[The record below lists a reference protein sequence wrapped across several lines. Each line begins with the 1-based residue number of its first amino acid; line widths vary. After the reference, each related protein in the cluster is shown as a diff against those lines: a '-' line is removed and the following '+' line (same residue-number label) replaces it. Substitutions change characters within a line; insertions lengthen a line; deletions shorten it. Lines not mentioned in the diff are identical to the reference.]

1 MSYESP
7 INIIYG
13 QMQLQMDDNICR
25 AVQNVGIN
33 VDKEELLRALA
44 YDRNQYANGYADGR
58 TARDEEIIRC
68 KDCENGT
75 EFDCPAPLPNGFVC
89 EKGHGTHDGHWFCG
103 DAERKKDGDQ

>member
-58 TARDEEIIRC
+58 TARDEEIVRC
-68 KDCENGT
+68 KDCKHKEKDGISEGFHYCNVNGLQVT
-75 EFDCPAPLPNGFVC
+75 D
-89 EKGHGTHDGHWFCG
+89 DWFCADG
-103 DAERKKDGDQ
+103 KRKDGDQE

>member
-68 KDCENGT
+68 KDCKRKEKDGISDGFHYCNLNGLQVT
-75 EFDCPAPLPNGFVC
+75 D
-89 EKGHGTHDGHWFCG
+89 DWFCADG
-103 DAERKKDGDQ
+103 ERKDGDQ

>member
-33 VDKEELLRALA
+33 VDKEELLQALA
-44 YDRNQYANGYADGR
+44 YDRNQYEKGYADG
-58 TARDEEIIRC
+58 
-68 KDCENGT
+68 K
-75 EFDCPAPLPNGFVC
+75 
-89 EKGHGTHDGHWFCG
+89 
-103 DAERKKDGDQ
+103 AERDDPVDLISHDSEGWEFECPVCHTAVYNGQKYCIECGRAVRIGEH